1 MTKILLIEDNADVR
15 ENTAEI
21 LELANYQV
29 ETAEDGKVGIE
40 KAQKNSPDLIVCDIM
55 MPELDGYGVL
65 HILNKSVKTA
75 GIPFIFLTAKADRA
89 DFRKGMNMGADD
101 YLTKPFDDSELLD
114 AVESRLRKTEML
126 RNEYQQNIEGIH
138 KFLDE
143 ARGLEDL
150 NKLSQN
156 RKIRFY
162 KKKSNIFL
170 EGDLPHSIYFINR
183 GKVKTYKTNEDGKEF
198 ITGLY
203 TLGDFIGYESLLEG
217 ANYQE
222 SSMALENTELGII
235 PKDDFFTLLYT
246 NRDVAQKFI
255 KLLSNKLVE
264 KEEQLLNLA
273 YNSVRQRTAEAL
285 ISLQEKY
292 GSDSNQALSI
302 SREDLA
308 NMVGTATESVIRVL
322 SDFKEE
328 QIIEIAAG
336 KISILEPKKFSR
348 IIQWNR

>member
-1 MTKILLIEDNADVR
+1 MSQLGILMA
-15 ENTAEI
+15 A
-21 LELANYQV
+21 
-29 ETAEDGKVGIE
+29 
-40 KAQKNSPDLIVCDIM
+40 
-55 MPELDGYGVL
+55 
-65 HILNKSVKTA
+65 
-75 GIPFIFLTAKADRA
+75 FLTAKADRA
-89 DFRKGMNMGADD
+89 NFRKGMNLGADD

-126 RNEYQQNIEGIH
+126 RTEYQQSIEGIH

-150 NKLSQN
+150 NRLSQN
-156 RKIRFY
+156 RKIRFH
-162 KKKSNIFL
+162 KKKNNIFW
-170 EGDLPHSIYFINR
+170 EGDLPHSIYFISK
-183 GKVKTYKTNEDGKEF
+183 GKVKAYKTNKDGKEF

-203 TLGDFIGYESLLEG
+203 NSGDFIGYESLLEG
-217 ANYQE
+217 ADYQE
-222 SSMALENTELGII
+222 SAMALEDTEVGII

-285 ISLQEKY
+285 INLQEKY
-292 GSDSNQALSI
+292 ESDSSEALSI

-308 NMVGTATESVIRVL
+308 NIVGTATESVIRVL
-322 SDFKEE
+322 SDFKEK
-328 QIIEIAAG
+328 QIIKIAAG
-336 KISILEPKKFSR
+336 KISILEPKKLSQ